1 MRKVKQSSFKTD
13 VYKLLESTQM
23 NESDRLTAI
32 NAMQD
37 AELIAD
43 AFGWVKEKIES
54 LGHYFL
60 KPSLRH

>member
-13 VYKLLESTQM
+13 VYKLLANTRM
-23 NESDRLTAI
+23 GESDRRAAI
-32 NAMQD
+32 NALQD
-37 AELIAD
+37 AETIAD
-43 AFGWVKEKIES
+43 GIMWIKEKFEA